1 MELDKYYQHTLG
13 TKDTTL
19 NKINCMLYDCMT
31 SDEFV
36 HSETDEELPWGYHHL
51 YNYPRI
57 KELRLCTKD
66 EFAAIANTKQRQ
78 FPINCFPAF
87 KYRYVAVLRI
97 KHSSKMPEYVG
108 EDTVFALGFGMTPKA
123 TVENA
128 ISILMNS
135 LGAVPNLSKKRQED
149 ERGFLDKLKRVLIDG
164 EPLESRKLFF
174 PNEWK

>member
-1 MELDKYYQHTLG
+1 MEIDKYYQHTLG
-13 TKDTTL
+13 TKDTVL
-19 NKINCMLYDCMT
+19 NNINSMLYSCLT
-31 SDEFV
+31 SPDFA

-78 FPINCFPAF
+78 FPVNCYPAF
-87 KYRYVAVLRI
+87 KFRYVAVIRI

-108 EDTVFALGFGMTPKA
+108 EDTAFALGFGMTPKA

-128 ISILMNS
+128 ISTLSDS
-135 LGAVPNLSKKRQED
+135 LPFLPNLSAKRRED
-149 ERGFLDKLKRVLIDG
+149 ERMFLDKLKKVLIDG
-164 EPLESRKLFF
+164 EPMESRKLFF
-174 PNEWK
+174 PQEWK